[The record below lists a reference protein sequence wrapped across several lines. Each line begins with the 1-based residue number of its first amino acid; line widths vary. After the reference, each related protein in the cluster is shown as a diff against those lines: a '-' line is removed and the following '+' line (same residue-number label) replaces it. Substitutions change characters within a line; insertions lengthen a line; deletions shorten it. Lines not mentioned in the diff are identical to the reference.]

1 MKKALV
7 LIAFAFGFTS
17 VALAQSATTT
27 SGGTTT
33 TQEQQISTPAQ
44 VAIEEAADVTP
55 AEKSKSCKPGEAKAC
70 CSNKDKATASANGK
84 SCCADKKGSDKSHCS
99 DKAKA
104 TGKENEAAPQKE
116 NQQ

>member
-7 LIAFAFGFTS
+7 LVAFAFGFSTL
-17 VALAQSATTT
+17 ALAQSATTT

-33 TQEQQISTPAQ
+33 AQEEQIATPAQ
-44 VAIEEAADVTP
+44 VAIDSATDVTP
-55 AEKSKSCKPGEAKAC
+55 ADKGKKCTPGEAKAC
-70 CSNKDKATASANGK
+70 CANKEKATASANGK

-104 TGKENEAAPQKE
+104 TGKENEASPQKE

>member
-7 LIAFAFGFTS
+7 LIAFAFGIS
-17 VALAQSATTT
+17 SLAMAQSATTT

-55 AEKSKSCKPGEAKAC
+55 ADKGKSCKPSEAKKC
-70 CSNKDKATASANGK
+70 CSDKEKATASANGK
-84 SCCADKKGSDKSHCS
+84 SCCADKKGSDKAHCS

-104 TGKENEAAPQKE
+104 TGKENEVAPQKE